1 LKSLSIVSVNK
12 NNFNGLVKTL
22 KSLQEIKNIFS
33 FDHIIVDGK
42 SSDLRID
49 LNDLKFQYNFE
60 FISEN
65 DSGIYEAMNKGIRLS
80 NNGRLL
86 FLNSGDTIS
95 DYTKFEQFIHYNSE
109 YDLLYSNVLKVNEDN
124 SLIHSKF
131 PSVLTLDYMICYGL
145 PHQATI
151 ISKNLFDKV
160 GLYNENYKIIS
171 DWVFFMES
179 LFFHNAT
186 YKHIDLA
193 PICFDGTGISNQ
205 NSYLKLI
212 IKEQLH
218 YISNRFPEQ
227 IYLYKTGSPYVKKY
241 FRQMPRWKRMFMK
254 FSFLYFNH
262 F

>member
-1 LKSLSIVSVNK
+1 MLS
-12 NNFNGLVKTL
+12 TL
-22 KSLQEIKNIFS
+22 KCLQEIKGIFS

-60 FISEN
+60 FISEK
-65 DSGIYEAMNKGIRLS
+65 DSGIYDAMNKGVRLS
-80 NNGRLL
+80 NNERLL

-95 DYTKFEQFIHYNSE
+95 DCSTFEEFIHFNSK
-109 YDLLYSNVLKVNEDN
+109 YDLVYSNVLKVNDDG
-124 SLIHSKF
+124 SLIHSRF
-131 PSVLTLDYMICYGL
+131 PSILSLDYMICYGL

-160 GLYNENYKIIS
+160 GLYNDHYKIIS

-179 LFFHNAT
+179 LFFHNAS
-186 YKHIDLA
+186 YKHVDLE

-218 YISNRFPEQ
+218 YISKRFPEKTF
-227 IYLYKTGSPYVKKY
+227 LYKTGSPYVKKY
-241 FRQMPRWKRMFMK
+241 FRQMPRWKK
-254 FSFLYFNH
+254 PLKKYLFLKYNYI
-262 F
+262 